1 MNELSFSKYPRL
13 PLPTMT
19 GPFGIWK
26 LLYLTHKPSSF
37 TILCKR
43 SHPPW
48 YPLISSAVH
57 CLHLPLS
64 LTQMESLNITLRWF
78 TSASLM
84 IGSCFWKWQATHF
97 FSPNWR
103 KIALSFVWN
112 MTYCISVT
120 VLPSPHFQKRL
131 FSKTETYTLGKSH
144 TMGELFHSM
153 LSGIEIQSFL
163 HASIC
168 GQKVR
173 QLPLETVMLTS
184 TST

>member
-1 MNELSFSKYPRL
+1 MNELSFSNDPRL

-19 GPFGIWK
+19 GPFSIWK
-26 LLYLTHKPSSF
+26 LLYLMHKPWSF

-57 CLHLPLS
+57 CLQLPLS
-64 LTQMESLNITLRWF
+64 LTQMESLNRWF

-84 IGSCFWKWQATHF
+84 IGSCSWKWQATHF

-103 KIALSFVWN
+103 NIAHSFVWI
-112 MTYCISVT
+112 MTYWISVT
-120 VLPSPHFQKRL
+120 VLPSPCFQKRL
-131 FSKTETYTLGKSH
+131 LWKTETYTLGKSH
-144 TMGELFHSM
+144 TMGELFHPM
-153 LSGIEIQSFL
+153 LSGIEMQSFL

-184 TST
+184 TSK